1 MKVLE
6 DESVLIDECFYL
18 IGRKDAIEI
27 SRADMD
33 TIVESLDPSKFM
45 IVMDHQPHD
54 YHAQGQSEVD
64 LVVSGH
70 THGGQLMPFNMVGE
84 WTGANE

>member
-1 MKVLE
+1 MYRVLPI
-6 DESVLIDECFYL
+6 VILILTVD
-18 IGRKDAIEI
+18 
-27 SRADMD
+27 
-33 TIVESLDPSKFM
+33 
-45 IVMDHQPHD
+45 
-54 YHAQGQSEVD
+54 AQGQSEVD